1 MKNFFYLTI
10 ILLFSN
16 INISYAGI
24 DLSDTINQISANIK
38 SQKVQNIQDKFTNM
52 GGKYKQITQ
61 RIENDI
67 KKIIKKFDN
76 IKDVIN
82 DNLLEIKQKLAEFD
96 KIKQDSKKYLTW
108 FIYTLIAFF
117 IIFILLA
124 IISIL
129 LICSNRNIK
138 KELAEIKK
146 ILQQ

>member
-38 SQKVQNIQDKFTNM
+38 SQKVQNIQDKFSNM